1 MITRKMYSLSV
12 LLNLLLLVLFGVVC
26 VHYHWIDKTLESI
39 GWKAMP
45 KTQDYLTTMSWNHTM
60 ESIDYEADVV
70 FFGASLTSDGK
81 WQDYF
86 DIIKV
91 CNLGKSGDK
100 LESMLWRVPQITAV
114 HPQKIFLAMEQNNM
128 HSSSVEEIEKA
139 YIILLDS
146 ILLSNP
152 QAELYLESLTPL
164 NKIQFQRVCD
174 NRKISEVN
182 KMIERIANKRGLV
195 FINLYNLFEKDGQ
208 LPMSISTDGQHLKPE
223 AYHRWADALRQYIE
237 K

>member
-1 MITRKMYSLSV
+1 MLTISL
-12 LLNLLLLVLFGVVC
+12 LLNALFLMFIGVVAY
-26 VHYHWIDKTLESI
+26 HYRWIERISEI
-39 GWKAMP
+39 VGWKEAP

-86 DIIKV
+86 DTIKV

-100 LESMLWRVPQITAV
+100 LESMLWRVSQITAV

-182 KMIERIANKRGLV
+182 KVIERIANKRGLV